1 VYIIEVLS
9 PILLTFRKAFPDV
22 KYMWV
27 EKDVRSIKEA
37 NIMFMGNIGERK
49 ADLLILRLSDAR
61 ELLNVEVSGP
71 PYRSTK
77 KHTVG
82 DIRKLL
88 VMAVC
93 SLCRLL
99 GNNLDCN
106 IEDAKNVKTY
116 SIQVAFVIMG
126 LLGITIKVRVTERV
140 VGHGVLSTS
149 SKSDE
154 PGLENS
160 V

>member
-1 VYIIEVLS
+1 
-9 PILLTFRKAFPDV
+9 
-22 KYMWV
+22 MWV